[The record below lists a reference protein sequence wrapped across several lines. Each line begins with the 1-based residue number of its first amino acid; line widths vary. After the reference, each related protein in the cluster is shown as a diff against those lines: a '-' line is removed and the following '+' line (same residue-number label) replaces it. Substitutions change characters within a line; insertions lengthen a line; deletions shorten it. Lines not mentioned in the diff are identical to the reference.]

1 MHIIV
6 LKENLVKALSVVNK
20 AVSIKPTLPIL
31 SNILIKTENNLLKLS
46 ATNLELGLI
55 VTLGAKIEQ
64 EGEITVPGKLLTEFI
79 NSLTAEKIEL
89 ILKDNNLI
97 VKTDKTHASFTTI
110 SSSDFPPFPEVP
122 KNGKTFPINKIKDA
136 ILKTVFAASNDE
148 SRPVLTGIKTVISN
162 GIMSLMAT
170 DGYRLSI
177 NKVEI
182 DDKKENLE
190 IILPATSLLEV
201 IRIAEILKA
210 EEVGFFIIENKN
222 QAVFTLSGV
231 NIFTRVIDGEFP
243 NVEKIIPVEFKT
255 KVTIDRDQLSQSV
268 KTASLFARGAANIVK
283 IKVEKDGLRLSAN
296 TPQVGED
303 EDFVEAKVEG
313 EEMEIA
319 FNYRFLLDL
328 LNNFS
333 DELLIFESSG
343 SLNPGVFKPVNS
355 KRPNT
360 RSFLHLI
367 MPVRV
372 QGE

>member
-1 MHIIV
+1 MHIFV
-6 LKENLVKALSVVNK
+6 LKENLVKALSIVNK
-20 AVSIKPTLPIL
+20 AISIKPTLPIL
-31 SNILIKTENNLLKLS
+31 SNILLKTENNQLKLS
-46 ATNLELGLI
+46 ATNLELGLV

-64 EGEITVPGKLLTEFI
+64 EGEITIPGKLLTEFI
-79 NSLTAEKIEL
+79 NSLTTEKIEL
-89 ILKDNNLI
+89 VLKDNNLI
-97 VKTDKTHASFTTI
+97 VKTDKTHASFTT
-110 SSSDFPPFPEVP
+110 SSTSDFPPFPDVP
-122 KNGKTFPINKIKDA
+122 KNGKTFPINKIKEA
-136 ILKTVFAASNDE
+136 ILRTVFASSSDE
-148 SRPVLTGIKTVISN
+148 SRPVLTGIKTIISS
-162 GIMSLMAT
+162 GIMSFTAT

-182 DDKKENLE
+182 TDKKENLE

-222 QAVFTLSGV
+222 QVVFTLSGV
-231 NIFTRVIDGEFP
+231 NIFTRVIDGELP

-255 KVTIDRDQLSQSV
+255 KVTIDRDQLFQSV
-268 KTASLFARGAANIVK
+268 KTTSLFARGAANIVK

-296 TPQVGED
+296 TPQVGSD
-303 EDFVEAKVEG
+303 EDYVEAKVEG

-328 LNNFS
+328 LNNFPE
-333 DELLIFESSG
+333 ELVIFESSG
-343 SLNPGVFKPVNS
+343 SLNPGVFKPVNTKQS
-355 KRPNT
+355 T
-360 RSFLHLI
+360 IGSFLHLI

>member
-1 MHIIV
+1 MHIFV
-6 LKENLVKALSVVNK
+6 LKENLVKALSIVNK
-20 AVSIKPTLPIL
+20 AISIKPTLPIL
-31 SNILIKTENNLLKLS
+31 SNILLKTENNQLKLS
-46 ATNLELGLI
+46 ATNLELGLV

-64 EGEITVPGKLLTEFI
+64 EGEITIPGKLLTEFI
-79 NSLTAEKIEL
+79 NSLTTEKIEL
-89 ILKDNNLI
+89 VLKDNNLI
-97 VKTDKTHASFTTI
+97 VKTDKTHASFTT
-110 SSSDFPPFPEVP
+110 SSTSDFPPFPDVP
-122 KNGKTFPINKIKDA
+122 KNGKTFPINKIKEA
-136 ILKTVFAASNDE
+136 ILRTVFASSSDE
-148 SRPVLTGIKTVISN
+148 SRPVLTGIKTIISS
-162 GIMSLMAT
+162 GIMSFTAT

-182 DDKKENLE
+182 TDKKENLE

-222 QAVFTLSGV
+222 QVVFTLSGV

-255 KVTIDRDQLSQSV
+255 KVTIDRDQLFQSV
-268 KTASLFARGAANIVK
+268 KTTSLFARGAANIVK

-296 TPQVGED
+296 TPQVGSD
-303 EDFVEAKVEG
+303 EDYVEAKVEG

-328 LNNFS
+328 LNNFPEES
-333 DELLIFESSG
+333 VIFESSG
-343 SLNPGVFKPVNS
+343 SLNPGVFKPVNTKQS
-355 KRPNT
+355 T
-360 RSFLHLI
+360 IGSFLHLI